1 MTGNGN
7 RGSAASSSGG
17 RVSHGGVRGPA
28 RQQSAAH
35 PSARVQTA
43 RAPSPADWQ
52 TGGWPDEQDEAAH
65 RAKKL
70 LGGPRTYVSM
80 GFFYRLADGLRSLVN
95 QVRAHRWASRLVTL
109 TLILAALSGSAFG
122 LLWWRL
128 GEGPIGFDV
137 ATPWLTAAIKDNV
150 SSEYAVDI
158 GGTQIERAG
167 RARIAVRVLDIVVRD
182 RDGQI
187 VATAPKAE
195 VRISGTSLLFG
206 RLRAESLS
214 LVDAELSVLIEPD
227 GRVSVST
234 GSTTR
239 PLVTAKPAD
248 LSSPAQTGGV
258 GPAAPA
264 AAPAT
269 GSGIDALLAA
279 LARLDGMS
287 TSGLDGY
294 DLNEIGIK
302 NGNITVDDRQS
313 GNHWSFENISLSVR
327 RPGAGGIAVS
337 VGEENSNRPWSFRA
351 EIGPQVNGV
360 RSVDIQADRVLVK
373 DLLFALRLKDASYTA
388 DLPITGR
395 LRGEIG
401 RDGLP
406 TYFTG
411 KIGVEAG
418 SIIDRRAPEYPMN
431 IDRADISIDWD
442 STRRVLVAPFQVVAG
457 NNRITLL
464 AHLEPPSDS
473 VQHWQLGFS
482 GGTIVLP
489 GTGADAPLIFNRI
502 AVRMRFDIEG
512 QRIMLTQ
519 GDISNG
525 TVGVAGTGT
534 FDYSTA
540 EPRLTAGIAGTPM
553 SAADLKRM
561 WPVIIN
567 PEVREWVLDRVDGGM
582 LQRAEVAIN
591 APTHTL
597 ARGGPPIP
605 EDGLS
610 INFLASNVKMRPV
623 DGLPPVIDAGMRV
636 RITGRT
642 ANVSIAQATM
652 ETPGARKI
660 GVSDFVFEIADLAP
674 KPMNTRVRF
683 RVDAP
688 LPAVAEILASDRW
701 SEFAGVPIDP
711 ATSKGSTTAT
721 VTLAMPLKHELTKQD
736 TTYTVNA
743 DLNNVS
749 VDKLVMNQKLEGNN
763 LKLVANNQGF
773 QIKGEVRINGQS
785 AALDYRKPAGDVDA
799 DVRVTATLDDA
810 SRARLGI
817 DLGTAATGNIPLKLN
832 GKVGSGDSRFGV
844 EADLSGLRIDNLLP
858 GWIKTPGRSSK
869 ATFNVVRKEQSTR
882 FEDVAIDGGGAS
894 IRGNFEIDDK
904 GDLITASFPTY
915 HPSEGDRASLRAER
929 AQDGLLKVSMR
940 GDVFDGR
947 SFIKASVGGS
957 GQDKNKQKIGDFEL
971 DLKFGAVAGHN
982 GEAMRGV
989 DLKLARRGGVIRNF
1003 ALTGKIGQ
1011 SASVLGDMRGRG
1023 TGRLLMF
1030 LETADAGALFRFTDT
1045 YSKMYGGQMWIA
1057 MDPPTADSRPQEG
1070 LLNVSEFSI
1079 RGQPELQQLSQNQGN
1094 GGQNSLSFSRM
1105 RAEFTRST
1113 GAMSVREG
1121 IVAGPTMGATI
1132 EGRIDYASNQVR
1144 MSGTFLPAYGL
1155 NNIFG
1160 QIPIVGLFLGGG
1172 SNEGLI
1178 GITYEVVGSPGAPTL
1193 RVNPISAV
1201 APGVLRKIFE
1211 FGTGRQPQTPL
1222 DSLPSSPQN

>member
-1 MTGNGN
+1 LL
-7 RGSAASSSGG
+7 SG
-17 RVSHGGVRGPA
+17 P
-28 RQQSAAH
+28 
-35 PSARVQTA
+35 
-43 RAPSPADWQ
+43 RAYVSPA
-52 TGGWPDEQDEAAH
+52 
-65 RAKKL
+65 
-70 LGGPRTYVSM
+70 
-80 GFFYRLADGLRSLVN
+80 FFYRLGDALRQLMS
-95 QVRAHRWASRLVTL
+95 QIRAHRWAGRLVAL
-109 TLILAALSGSAFG
+109 ALILATLSGGAFG

-137 ATPWLTAAIKDNV
+137 ATPWLTAAIRDNV
-150 SSEYAVDI
+150 SSDYAVEI

-182 RDGQI
+182 RDKQI

-195 VRISGTSLLFG
+195 VRISGMSLLLG
-206 RLRAESLS
+206 QLRAESLS
-214 LVDAELSVLIEPD
+214 LVDAELSVLIEQD

-234 GSTTR
+234 GATTR
-239 PLVTAKPAD
+239 PLVTATPTDLAAPA
-248 LSSPAQTGGV
+248 PQAA
-258 GPAAPA
+258 PPNAPA
-264 AAPAT
+264 AAQPP

-287 TSGLDGY
+287 ASGLNSY
-294 DLNEIGIK
+294 DLSEVGIK
-302 NGNITVDDRQS
+302 NGNIVVDDRQS
-313 GNHWSFENISLSVR
+313 GNHWSFENITLSVR
-327 RPGAGGIAVS
+327 RPSGGGIALS
-337 VGEENSNRPWSFRA
+337 VGEENTQRPWSFRA
-351 EIGPQVNGV
+351 GVGPMVNGV
-360 RSVDIQADRVLVK
+360 RSVDISAERVLIK

-431 IDRADISIDWD
+431 IERADISVDWD
-442 STRRVLVAPFQVVAG
+442 STRRVLVAPFQVVSG
-457 NNRITLL
+457 QNRITLL
-464 AHLEPPSDS
+464 AHLEPPNDS
-473 VQHWQLGFS
+473 VPHWQLGFS

-489 GTGADAPLIFNRI
+489 GAEGETPLIFNRI

-512 QRIMLTQ
+512 QRIVLTQ

-534 FDYSTA
+534 FDYSVA

-553 SAADLKRM
+553 SASELKRM

-567 PEVREWVLDRVDGGM
+567 PEVREWVLERVDGGT

-605 EDGLS
+605 DDGLS
-610 INFLASNVKMRPV
+610 INFVASGVKVRPV
-623 DGLPPVIDAGMRV
+623 DGLPPVTDAGMRV

-642 ANVSIAQATM
+642 ANVSIAQAAM
-652 ETPGARKI
+652 ETEGGRRI
-660 GVSDFVFEIADLAP
+660 GVTDFVFEIPDLAP
-674 KPMNTRVRF
+674 KPMQTRVRF

-688 LPAVAEILASDRW
+688 VPAVAEILSSDRW
-701 SEFAGVPIDP
+701 SEFSGVPIDP
-711 ATSKGSTTAT
+711 ATSRGATTAT
-721 VTLAMPLKHELTKQD
+721 VTLAMPLKKELTKQD
-736 TTYTVNA
+736 TTYTVTA
-743 DLNNVS
+743 DLNGVA
-749 VDKLVMNQKLEGNN
+749 VDKLVMNQKLESSN

-773 QIKGEVRINGQS
+773 QIKGEVKINGQS

-810 SRARLGI
+810 SRTRLGI
-817 DLGTAATGNIPLKLN
+817 DLGPGATGNIPLKLN
-832 GKVGSGDSRFGV
+832 GKIATGDRDSRFGV

-858 GWIKTPGRSSK
+858 GWIKTPGRAAK

-882 FEDVAIDGGGAS
+882 FEDVVIEGGGAS
-894 IRGNFEIDDK
+894 IKGNLEVDDK
-904 GDLITASFPTY
+904 GDLIAAIFPTY

-929 AQDGLLKVSMR
+929 GQDGLLKVVMR

-957 GQDKNKQKIGDFEL
+957 GHDKNKQKVGDFEL

-982 GEAMRGV
+982 GEAMRAV
-989 DLKLARRGGVIRNF
+989 DLKLARRNGVVRTFSLN
-1003 ALTGKIGQ
+1003 GKIGKDTQ
-1011 SASVLGDMRGRG
+1011 VLGDIRGRAA
-1023 TGRLLMF
+1023 GRVVMY
-1030 LETADAGALFRFTDT
+1030 LETADAGAMFRFTDT
-1045 YSKMYGGQMWIA
+1045 YPKMYGGRMWIA
-1057 MDPPTADSRPQEG
+1057 MDPPTADSTPQEG
-1070 LLNVSEFSI
+1070 LLNVSDFTVRDE
-1079 RGQPELQQLSQNQGN
+1079 RLQQMTQNQGN
-1094 GGQNSLSFSRM
+1094 GPQSGVSFSRM
-1105 RAEFTRST
+1105 RAEFTRAT
-1113 GAMSVREG
+1113 GALAIREG

-1132 EGRIDYASNQVR
+1132 EGQINYGANQVR

-1178 GITYEVVGSPGAPTL
+1178 GITYEVVGTPGSPTL

-1222 DSLPSSPQN
+1222 DSFSTTQQN

>member
-1 MTGNGN
+1 M
-7 RGSAASSSGG
+7 A
-17 RVSHGGVRGPA
+17 HDGVRGPA
-28 RQQSAAH
+28 RPQAAAH
-35 PSARVQTA
+35 GSARSRGAQV
-43 RAPSPADWQ
+43 SSADWRAN
-52 TGGWPDEQDEAAH
+52 GWEDEQDEAAH
-65 RAKKL
+65 RAKRL
-70 LGGPRTYVSM
+70 LSGPRTYVSPALL
-80 GFFYRLADGLRSLVN
+80 YRLVDRFRSLAN
-95 QVRAHRWASRLVTL
+95 QVRSHRWVSRLIAVTL
-109 TLILAALSGSAFG
+109 VVAALSGSAFG

-137 ATPWLTAAIKDNV
+137 ATPWLTAAVKENV
-150 SSEYAVDI
+150 SSDYAVEI

-167 RARIAVRVLDIVVRD
+167 RARVAVRVLDIVVRD
-182 RDGQI
+182 REGQI

-234 GSTTR
+234 GSTAR
-239 PLVTAKPAD
+239 PLVTATPSDLAAPLAPPTPSAPAN
-248 LSSPAQTGGV
+248 AQT
-258 GPAAPA
+258 PS
-264 AAPAT
+264 PAT
-269 GSGIDALLAA
+269 GSGIDTLLAA
-279 LARLDGMS
+279 LARLDGLS
-287 TSGLDGY
+287 ASGLDGY

-313 GNHWSFENISLSVR
+313 NNHWSFENITLSVR
-327 RPGAGGIAVS
+327 RPSGGGIALS
-337 VGEENSNRPWSFRA
+337 VGEENTTRPWSFHA
-351 EIGPQVNGV
+351 AVGPQVNGV
-360 RSVDIQADRVLVK
+360 RSVDIQAERVLIK

-418 SIIDRRAPEYPMN
+418 SIVDRRAPEYPMN
-431 IDRADISIDWD
+431 IDRADISVDWD

-457 NNRITLL
+457 QNRITLL
-464 AHLEPPSDS
+464 AHLEPPNDS
-473 VQHWQLGFS
+473 VPHWQLGFS

-489 GTGADAPLIFNRI
+489 GAEGEAPLIFNRI
-502 AVRMRFDIEG
+502 AIRMRFDIED
-512 QRIMLTQ
+512 QRIVLTQ

-525 TVGVAGTGT
+525 TIGVAGTGT
-534 FDYSTA
+534 FDYSTD

-553 SAADLKRM
+553 SASDLKRM

-567 PEVREWVLDRVDGGM
+567 PEVREWVLERVDGGV

-605 EDGLS
+605 DDGLS
-610 INFLASNVKMRPV
+610 INFIANNVKLRPV
-623 DGLPPVIDAGMRV
+623 DGLPQVTDAGMRV

-642 ANVSIAQATM
+642 ANVSIAQAAM
-652 ETPGARKI
+652 ETEGARKI
-660 GVSDFVFEIADLAP
+660 GISDFVFEIADLAP
-674 KPMNTRVRF
+674 KPMQTRVRF

-688 LPAVAEILASDRW
+688 VPAVAEILASERW
-701 SEFAGVPIDP
+701 SEFSGVPIDP
-711 ATSKGSTTAT
+711 ATSRGSTTSI
-721 VTLAMPLKHELTKQD
+721 VTLAMPLKKELTKHD
-736 TTYTVNA
+736 TLYTVSA
-743 DLNNVS
+743 DLTNVS
-749 VDKLVMNQKLEGNN
+749 IDKLVMNQKLEGNN
-763 LKLVANNQGF
+763 LKLTASNQGF
-773 QIKGEVRINGQS
+773 QIKGEVKINGQS

-799 DVRVTATLDDA
+799 DVRVVATLDDA

-817 DLGTAATGNIPLKLN
+817 DLGSAATGNIPLKLN
-832 GKVGSGDSRFGV
+832 GKISSGDRDSRFGV
-844 EADLSGLRIDNLLP
+844 EADLSGLKIDNLLP
-858 GWIKTPGRSSK
+858 GWIKTPGRASK

-882 FEDVAIDGGGAS
+882 FEDVVIEGGGAL
-894 IRGNFEIDDK
+894 IKGNLEVDDD
-904 GDLITASFPTY
+904 GDLISASFPTY

-929 AQDGLLKVSMR
+929 AADGVLKVAMR

-957 GQDKNKQKIGDFEL
+957 GQDKSKQKTGDFEL
-971 DLKFGAVAGHN
+971 DLRFGAVAGHN

-989 DLKLARRGGVIRNF
+989 DLKLSRRGGVIRTFTLN
-1003 ALTGKIGQ
+1003 GKIGRDTK
-1011 SASVLGDMRGRG
+1011 VLGDIRGRQA
-1023 TGRLLMF
+1023 GRVVMY
-1030 LETADAGALFRFTDT
+1030 LETADAGALFRFTDM

-1057 MDPPTADSRPQEG
+1057 MDPPTADSTPQEG
-1070 LLNVSEFSI
+1070 LLNVRDFTI
-1079 RGQPELQQLSQNQGN
+1079 RGQPELQQLAQNQGN
-1094 GGQNSLSFSRM
+1094 GPNTGLAFARM

-1113 GAMSVREG
+1113 GALTVREG

-1144 MSGTFLPAYGL
+1144 ASGTFLPAYGL

-1178 GITYEVVGSPGAPTL
+1178 GITYEVIGTPGSPTL

-1222 DSLPSSPQN
+1222 DSFSSSSSQQN

>member
-1 MTGNGN
+1 M
-7 RGSAASSSGG
+7 A
-17 RVSHGGVRGPA
+17 HDGVRE
-28 RQQSAAH
+28 
-35 PSARVQTA
+35 SARHQA
-43 RAPSPADWQ
+43 AANPAAQALSADWHAR
-52 TGGWPDEQDEAAH
+52 GWQDEQDEAAH
-65 RAKKL
+65 RAKQL
-70 LGGPRTYVSM
+70 LSGPRAYVSAA
-80 GFFYRLADGLRSLVN
+80 FLYRLGDGLRSLVH
-95 QVRAHRWASRLVTL
+95 QIRAHRWASRLITATL
-109 TLILAALSGSAFG
+109 VMAVLSGSAFG

-150 SSEYAVDI
+150 SSDYAVEI

-167 RARIAVRVLDIVVRD
+167 RARIAVRVLDIIVRD
-182 RDGQI
+182 RDKQI

-195 VRISGTSLLFG
+195 VRISGMSLLFG

-234 GSTTR
+234 GATAR
-239 PLVTAKPAD
+239 PLMTATPAD
-248 LSSPAQTGGV
+248 LASPPSSSTPQTARPNTASAGT
-258 GPAAPA
+258 AP
-264 AAPAT
+264 
-269 GSGIDALLAA
+269 GSGSGVDALLAA

-287 TSGLDGY
+287 ASGLDGY

-302 NGNITVDDRQS
+302 NGNVTVDDRQS
-313 GNHWSFENISLSVR
+313 GNHWSFENINLSVR
-327 RPGAGGIAVS
+327 RPSGGGIALN
-337 VGEENSNRPWSFRA
+337 VGEDNTTRPWSFHA
-351 EIGPQVNGV
+351 AIGPQVNGV
-360 RSVDIQADRVLVK
+360 RSVDITADRVLIK

-388 DLPITGR
+388 DLPISGR

-411 KIGVEAG
+411 KIGVDAG

-431 IDRADISIDWD
+431 IDRADISVDWD

-457 NNRITLL
+457 QNRITLL
-464 AHLEPPSDS
+464 AHLEPPNDS
-473 VQHWQLGFS
+473 MPHWQLGFS

-489 GTGADAPLIFNRI
+489 GEGGEAPLIFNRI

-512 QRIMLTQ
+512 QRIVLTQ

-525 TVGVAGTGT
+525 SVGVAGTGT
-534 FDYSTA
+534 FDYSSD
-540 EPRLTAGIAGTPM
+540 EPRLTAGVAGTPM
-553 SAADLKRM
+553 TASELKRM

-567 PEVREWVLDRVDGGM
+567 PEVREWVLERVDGGT
-582 LQRAEVAIN
+582 LQRADVAIN

-605 EDGLS
+605 DDGLS
-610 INFLASNVKMRPV
+610 INFIASNVKVRPV
-623 DGLPPVIDAGMRV
+623 DGLPAVTDAGMRV

-642 ANVSIAQATM
+642 ANISIAQAAM
-652 ETPGARKI
+652 ETAGARRI
-660 GVSDFVFEIADLAP
+660 GVSDFVFEIPDLAP
-674 KPMNTRVRF
+674 KPMQTRVRF

-688 LPAVAEILASDRW
+688 VPAVAEILASDRW
-701 SEFAGVPIDP
+701 SEFSGVPIDP
-711 ATSKGSTTAT
+711 ATSKGQTTAT
-721 VTLAMPLKHELTKQD
+721 VTLAMPLKKELTKQD
-736 TTYTVNA
+736 TIYTVSA

-749 VDKLVMNQKLEGNN
+749 VDKLVMNQRLDGNN

-773 QIKGEVRINGQS
+773 QIKGEVKINGQS
-785 AALDYRKPAGDVDA
+785 AALDYRKPAGDLDA

-817 DLGTAATGNIPLKLN
+817 DLGAAATGNIPLKLN
-832 GKVGSGDSRFGV
+832 GKIGTGDRDSRFGI

-882 FEDVAIDGGGAS
+882 FDDVVIEGGGAS
-894 IRGNFEIDDK
+894 IKGNLEIDDK
-904 GDLITASFPTY
+904 GDLVSASFPTY

-929 AQDGLLKVSMR
+929 APDGLLKVSMR

-957 GQDKNKQKIGDFEL
+957 GQDKNKQRIGDFEL

-989 DLKLARRGGVIRNF
+989 DLKLLRRGGVIRSF
-1003 ALTGKIGQ
+1003 AMTGKIGRDTQ
-1011 SASVLGDMRGRG
+1011 VFGDIRGRAA
-1023 TGRLLMF
+1023 GRVVMY
-1030 LETADAGALFRFTDT
+1030 LETADAGALFRFTDM
-1045 YSKMYGGQMWIA
+1045 YSKMYGGHMWVA
-1057 MDPPTADSRPQEG
+1057 MDPPTADSTPQEG
-1070 LLNVSEFSI
+1070 LLNVRDFTI
-1079 RGQPELQQLSQNQGN
+1079 RGQPELQQLAQNQGN
-1094 GGQNSLSFSRM
+1094 GPQGGLSFSRM

-1113 GAMSVREG
+1113 GALSVRDG

-1132 EGRIDYASNQVR
+1132 EGRIDYATNQVR
-1144 MSGTFLPAYGL
+1144 ASGTFLPAYGL

-1178 GITYEVVGSPGAPTL
+1178 GITYEVVGTPGSPTL

-1222 DSLPSSPQN
+1222 DSFTSSTQN